1 MWLSLIRI
9 YWLKCRVCMFLCCF
23 LNFLLI
29 LFLHKQLI
37 RDGCSWRS
45 TWLVYI
51 KLDVQFI
58 DNCIWYT
65 WPKPVFWSQTKLEK
79 GWEGVLIVILFCQ
92 VGSFA
97 NLLLFVKNFEIVN
110 RCSLVSIG
118 NNCSKINSN
127 CSNCNNEIVIGVN
140 KC

>member
-9 YWLKCRVCMFLCCF
+9 YWLKCLVCMFLCRF

-45 TWLVYI
+45 IWLVYI
-51 KLDVQFI
+51 KLDIQLI
-58 DNCIWYT
+58 DHCIWCT
-65 WPKPVFWSQTKLEK
+65 WPKSVFRSQTKLKK

-118 NNCSKINSN
+118 NNCNKINSN
-127 CSNCNNEIVIGVN
+127 CSNCNNDIVIGVN